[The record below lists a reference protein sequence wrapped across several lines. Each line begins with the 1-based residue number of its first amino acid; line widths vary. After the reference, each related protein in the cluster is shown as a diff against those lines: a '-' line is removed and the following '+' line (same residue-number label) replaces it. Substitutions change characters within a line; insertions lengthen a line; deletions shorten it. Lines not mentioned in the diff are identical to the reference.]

1 MSNNIKDINIKN
13 WTYCLFNDIIHIEKF
28 DPNNMEIDKKS
39 YKNIL
44 YYILYYLLNLKYW
57 IYDNQK
63 IRKNL

>member
-1 MSNNIKDINIKN
+1 MSNKIKDINIKN
-13 WTYCLFNDIIHIEKF
+13 WTYYLFSDIIHIEKF

>member
-1 MSNNIKDINIKN
+1 MGNNIKDINIKN
-13 WTYCLFNDIIHIEKF
+13 WTYYLFNDIIHIEKF
-28 DPNNMEIDKKS
+28 DPNMEIDKKS

-44 YYILYYLLNLKYW
+44 YYILYYLLNVKCW

>member
-1 MSNNIKDINIKN
+1 MSNKIKDINIKN
-13 WTYCLFNDIIHIEKF
+13 WTYYLFSDIIHIEKF

-63 IRKNL
+63 ICKNL